1 MRLLKIIKDENNG
14 IIIPCNSVITI
25 DYNNVFKT
33 VQINFLNDENTVH
46 IAFQTLGKYEEF
58 VKNIFKYDVE
68 ITIIKLGSH
77 SYSCNKVNV
86 IK

>member
-1 MRLLKIIKDENNG
+1 MKLLKLIKEENNG
-14 IIIPCNSVITI
+14 IIIPWNNIENIV
-25 DYNNVFKT
+25 YNNLFKT
-33 VQINFLNDENTVH
+33 VQIQLLNAVNEIH

-58 VKNIFKYDVE
+58 IKNIFKHDVE
-68 ITIIKLGSH
+68 ITLIHLGSN

>member
-1 MRLLKIIKDENNG
+1 MKLLKIIKDENNG
-14 IIIPCNSVITI
+14 IIIPCNSVVTI

-33 VQINFLNDENTVH
+33 VQINFLNDENMVH

-68 ITIIKLGSH
+68 ITIIKLDSY
-77 SYSCNKVNV
+77 SYSCNKINV
-86 IK
+86 MK